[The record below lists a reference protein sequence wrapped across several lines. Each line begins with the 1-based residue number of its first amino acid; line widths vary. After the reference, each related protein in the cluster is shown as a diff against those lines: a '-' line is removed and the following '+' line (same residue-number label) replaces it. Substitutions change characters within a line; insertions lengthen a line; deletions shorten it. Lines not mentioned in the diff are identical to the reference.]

1 MNAYGTG
8 QKIGAAGI
16 ADVLILISIMTATP
30 EGM

>member
-1 MNAYGTG
+1 MNACGTG

-16 ADVLILISIMTATP
+16 ADVLILISIIAATH

>member
-16 ADVLILISIMTATP
+16 AYVLILISIIAATH